1 MPNRLANET
10 SPYLLQHAE
19 NPVDWYAWGSEALER
34 AKSEDKPILL
44 SIGYAACHWC
54 HVMAHESFEDEETA
68 RLMNE
73 KFVNIKVDREER
85 PDIDGIYMQAVQ
97 AMTGHGGWPMT
108 MFLTPAGEPFWGGT
122 YFPPDERMGMPSF
135 RRVLMA
141 VADAY
146 AARPDQ
152 IEKSVAA
159 MRDLYETSARA
170 VPAGTLTAVT
180 LKRAVD
186 GAAQTFDAEH
196 GGFGR
201 APKFPPTMLLEFLLT
216 QWARTG
222 DEHARDMARDT
233 FVRMANGGIHD
244 QIGGG
249 FHRYAVDSIWL
260 VPHFEKML
268 YDNALLARF
277 GAHLW
282 QVTGEADVRA
292 TTEGILRW
300 LSREMTSPEGGFYSS
315 LDADSEGHEGLFY
328 TWTAAE
334 LDELLGDDAPAVRAY
349 FGATAEGNF
358 EGRNIPFVAMGV
370 ERSEAVDRA
379 IPILYA
385 ARAKRI
391 WPALDDKI
399 IAAWNG
405 LMLRGVAT
413 CARVFANDEWR
424 ALAVRNA
431 EFLASHLVR
440 DGRVSRI
447 WARGEA
453 RVNGFLEDYAA
464 VALGFLE
471 VWQLTHDRVWLNR
484 ARELADAIAE
494 RFWDDGIAG
503 FYDVPSDH
511 EALITRPRDLL
522 DNAQPSGSS
531 LAVELFLRLGYVTG
545 SASYTDRA
553 NTAMAPLT
561 ESMARHPHA
570 FGHLLGAAD
579 LAVNGATAIAA
590 VGTTAGAAKLL
601 AATSSVYLPALIVG
615 ATTSDAG
622 HDLALFANRDARG
635 AAAAAYVC
643 RGQVCDAPAT
653 TVVELGELVAGAL
666 GVIGANRSTPSS

>member
-10 SPYLLQHAE
+10 SPYLRQHAE
-19 NPVDWYAWGSEALER
+19 NPVDWYAWGPEALGR
-34 AKSEDKPILL
+34 AKSENKPILL

-54 HVMAHESFEDEETA
+54 HVMAHESFEDPETA

-73 KFVNIKVDREER
+73 SFVNIKVDREER
-85 PDIDGIYMQAVQ
+85 PDLDAIYMQAVQ
-97 AMTGHGGWPMT
+97 ALTGHGGWPMT
-108 MFLTPAGEPFWGGT
+108 MFLTPTGEPFWGGT

-152 IEKSVAA
+152 IAKSVAA
-159 MRDLYETSARA
+159 MRDLYETSARS

-180 LKRAVD
+180 LKRALD

-201 APKFPPTMLLEFLLT
+201 APKFPPTMLLEFLLA

-222 DEHARDMARDT
+222 DEHARNMARDT
-233 FVRMANGGIHD
+233 FARMASGGIHD

-249 FHRYAVDSIWL
+249 FHRYAVDSTWL

-282 QVTGEADVRA
+282 QVTGDADVRA
-292 TTEGILRW
+292 TTEGILCW
-300 LSREMTSPEGGFYSS
+300 VSREMTSPDGGFYAS

-328 TWTAAE
+328 TWTAAQ
-334 LDELLGDDAPAVRAY
+334 LDELLGTDAPVACAY

-358 EGRNIPFVAMGV
+358 EGRNIPFVTMGA
-370 ERSEAVDRA
+370 ERTDAVDRA

-385 ARAKRI
+385 ARAKRV

-405 LMLRGVAT
+405 LMLRGIAT
-413 CARVFANDEWR
+413 CARVFGSDEWHKL
-424 ALAVRNA
+424 ALRNA

-440 DGRVSRI
+440 DGRMSRI

-453 RVNGFLEDYAA
+453 RINGFLEDYAA

-471 VWQLTHDRVWLNR
+471 VWQLTHDRGWLNR
-484 ARELADAIAE
+484 AQQLADAIAE
-494 RFWDDGIAG
+494 RFWDDAVAG
-503 FYDVPSDH
+503 FYDVPIDH

-522 DNAQPSGSS
+522 DNATPSGSS
-531 LAVELFLRLGYVTG
+531 LAVELFLRMSYITG
-545 SASYTDRA
+545 DAGCAEKA
-553 NTAMAPLT
+553 NMAMSPLT
-561 ESMARHPHA
+561 ESLARHPHA
-570 FGHLLGAAD
+570 FGHLLCAAD
-579 LAVNGATAIAA
+579 LAVNGATAIAV
-590 VGTTAGAAKLL
+590 VGTAAGAAELL
-601 AATSSVYLPALIVG
+601 TATIRAYLPALIVG
-615 ATTSDAG
+615 AAVEDAD
-622 HDLALFANRDARG
+622 HDLAFFANRDARG
-635 AAAAAYVC
+635 AAAAAYLC

-653 TVVELGELVAGAL
+653 TVAELGERVTRAF
-666 GVIGANRSTPSS
+666 GVLGANRSTRSL